1 MPANDTTLHF
11 VRQAFANVQTPL
23 TFAEIGVDKG
33 DTSLELARYLNGR
46 GTLHLFDFEDVAL
59 RVRDRLA
66 AQGLENVVV
75 HGCSRCSHDSYNWNL
90 MRLLRDTPELRFDY
104 VYLDGAHTWEIDG
117 LAFFLCDMLLRP
129 NGFID
134 FDDYH
139 WSHAASPT
147 CNPESFPGITRMYT
161 AEQIATPQVAL
172 VVDLLVRR
180 SGRYREV
187 LRDKVFMRTA

>member
-1 MPANDTTLHF
+1 MPANETSLHF
-11 VRQAFANVQTPL
+11 LRHAFATAETPL

-33 DTSLELARYLNGR
+33 DTSLELARFLKGK

-66 AQGLENVVV
+66 TEGLTNTVI

-90 MRLLRDTPELRFDY
+90 MHLLRDSPEFRFDY

-117 LAFFLCDMLLRP
+117 LAFFLCDILLKK

-134 FDDYH
+134 FDDYE
-139 WSHAASPT
+139 WCHASSPT
-147 CNPESFPGITRMYT
+147 CNPKCYPKILKMYNM
-161 AEQIATPQVAL
+161 EQISTPNIAL

-180 SGRYREV
+180 SGRYREI
-187 LRDKVFMRTA
+187 LRNKIFMRTA